1 MKRTWPGGGRS
12 KPRDLWEGERL
23 GGQQGGAQ
31 AEVAQGRSS
40 GGVES
45 LKSGEQGHFPDIP
58 SESS

>member
-1 MKRTWPGGGRS
+1 MKRTWPGGGRA

-23 GGQQGGAQ
+23 GGQQEGAQ

-40 GGVES
+40 RGVES
-45 LKSGEQGHFPDIP
+45 LKGGEQGRFPDTP